1 MYIDIQIDNTKDT
14 TRYIYIYIYDTELM
28 KSKERKERKS
38 EEEINK

>member
-1 MYIDIQIDNTKDT
+1 MYIDIQIDNTKTLLD
-14 TRYIYIYIYDTELM
+14 IYIYIYNTELM